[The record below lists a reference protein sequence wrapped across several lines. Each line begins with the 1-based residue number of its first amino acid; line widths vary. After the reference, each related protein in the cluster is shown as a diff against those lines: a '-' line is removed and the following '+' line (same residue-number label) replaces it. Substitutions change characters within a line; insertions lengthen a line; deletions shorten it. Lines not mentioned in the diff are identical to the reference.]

1 MTLIAD
7 IVLAAAAL
15 GAALYCAVLSRR
27 LERFN
32 QLDGGMGG
40 AIAVLSAQVDD
51 MTRAI
56 STARAAA
63 QESSGSLASLTE
75 RAEAAAHRIELLLAS
90 MHELPEASG
99 PETRGLRVVRR
110 RVQAEKERVQ

>member
-7 IVLAAAAL
+7 IILAAAAL
-15 GAALYCAVLSRR
+15 GAAIYCAVLSRR

-51 MTRAI
+51 MTQAL
-56 STARAAA
+56 AAA
-63 QESSGSLASLTE
+63 RSASHDSTGSLAELTL
-75 RAEAAAHRIELLLAS
+75 RAESAAQRIELLLAS
-90 MHELPEASG
+90 LHELPEAA
-99 PETRGLRVVRR
+99 PHETRGLRVMRR
-110 RVQAEKERVQ
+110 RAQPEKERAL